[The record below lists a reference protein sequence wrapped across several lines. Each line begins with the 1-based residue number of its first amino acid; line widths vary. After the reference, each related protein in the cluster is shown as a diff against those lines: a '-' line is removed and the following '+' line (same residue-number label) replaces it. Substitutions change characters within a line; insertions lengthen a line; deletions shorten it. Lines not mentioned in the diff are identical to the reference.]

1 MSNMDRSHLSRILE
15 NPLYV
20 RTDKEVYAYFSS
32 KGYEMLDDIE
42 AYDGIHHA
50 GGEQGY
56 FVKVA
61 YHEGLVP
68 ATHG

>member
-1 MSNMDRSHLSRILE
+1 
-15 NPLYV
+15 
-20 RTDKEVYAYFSS
+20 
-32 KGYEMLDDIE
+32 MLDDIE
-42 AYDGIHHA
+42 AYDSIHGLFVHV

-68 ATHG
+68 ADTWLRVQDKKSHNQKFNNNGLVLNS